1 MLDYDA
7 PRGSLNKRL
16 SKGIE
21 RTKMFVDHVLNNDE
35 DVEGAAFISLG
46 GGFSDYYRRKCAVD
60 IGLNKRCDGYSVD
73 LREFVHGKEV
83 NQEELKLLV
92 EETFGPLPP
101 TRLRVVSG
109 PFDPAVVLSLVRLG
123 FDLFDSSYAVKMAEE
138 FKCLRLS
145 DDYPHSPLFELLDF
159 KDNKYA
165 DDNSKVFDE
174 CPCYTCKN
182 YTRMYLR
189 HLTNTNEL
197 LGPILMTMLRR
208 VDNETELE
216 RQYRIAREELNR
228 WSSSFWEKHNT
239 LFDTKKAEF
248 VEKRKKELG
257 RIEQVSANDLSRFYK
272 EFLDSRHVSL
282 MDYNKEWYRR
292 NIALCWPAL
301 KVNVLRFFRMLR
313 RS

>member
-1 MLDYDA
+1 M
-7 PRGSLNKRL
+7 
-16 SKGIE
+16 
-21 RTKMFVDHVLNNDE
+21 
-35 DVEGAAFISLG
+35 
-46 GGFSDYYRRKCAVD
+46 
-60 IGLNKRCDGYSVD
+60 D
-73 LREFVHGKEV
+73 LRDEQVRMDRRYDWV
-83 NQEELKLLV
+83 
-92 EETFGPLPP
+92 GPPHP
-101 TRLRVVSG
+101 VSKI
-109 PFDPAVVLSLVRLG
+109 R
-123 FDLFDSSYAVKMAEE
+123 
-138 FKCLRLS
+138 
-145 DDYPHSPLFELLDF
+145 
-159 KDNKYA
+159 
-165 DDNSKVFDE
+165 
-174 CPCYTCKN
+174 
-182 YTRMYLR
+182 
-189 HLTNTNEL
+189 
-197 LGPILMTMLRR
+197 PIKLRR